1 MDVNTMMEDNLT
13 ARVPTI
19 GPDDVLRYIQ
29 TRSASL
35 KYLFVF
41 FLLLT
46 NACAG
51 LRLYVR
57 CRLVRIF
64 GADDIFLLATMTCFT
79 MYTFSGLFSIR
90 YGIGSNPH
98 EVDNNKTL
106 SAALEWWFLA
116 ELFSVLAAALL
127 RISASLHMRK
137 LAETDAQ
144 QWLILFIG
152 TGTTVYSTCFF
163 LLQLFQCT
171 PIHFFWT
178 GWLGA
183 EGRCMDQQSLA
194 KMEYVF
200 TVFGVLTDLALAVVP
215 IWLLWTT
222 DLSRKSRSRIRALVL
237 VGLCAGAAALIR
249 LPATQLLPT
258 TDDFFFDCVPV
269 AVSSILE
276 IGMGMIAL
284 SAAAYRP
291 ILPGFFDDSNKILTA
306 KLPPPIPE
314 EFRTPTKGYG
324 DLASMTGV
332 QMSPRSASF
341 RKVSEARTRYFV

>member
-1 MDVNTMMEDNLT
+1 MEVNLSTRIPAIELSGM
-13 ARVPTI
+13 
-19 GPDDVLRYIQ
+19 RYLQ
-29 TRSASL
+29 SRSESL
-35 KYLFVF
+35 KYLFAF

-46 NACAG
+46 NACGG
-51 LRLYVR
+51 LRLYIR
-57 CRLVRIF
+57 CRLARIF

-79 MYTFSGLFSIR
+79 MYTVSGLFSIR
-90 YGIGSNPH
+90 YGVGSEPH
-98 EVDNNKTL
+98 AVDNNKTL

-116 ELFSVLAAALL
+116 ELFSVLTAALL
-127 RISASLHMRK
+127 WISASLHMRK
-137 LAETDAQ
+137 LAETDTQ
-144 QWLILFIG
+144 QWLILSIG
-152 TGTTVYSTCFF
+152 TMTTVYST
-163 LLQLFQCT
+163 
-171 PIHFFWT
+171 W
-178 GWLGA
+178 WLGA

-194 KMEYVF
+194 KMEYIF
-200 TVFGVLTDLALAVVP
+200 TVVGALTDWSLALIP

-222 DLSRKSRSRIRALVL
+222 DLSRKSRSRTRMLILI
-237 VGLCAGAAALIR
+237 GLGAGSAAFIR

-276 IGMGMIAL
+276 IGSGMIAL

-291 ILPGFFDDSNKILTA
+291 ILPGFFDESDKVPTA

-314 EFRTPTKGYG
+314 EFKTPTKGYS

-341 RKVSEARTRYFV
+341 HES